1 MKSEATVAIVVSAEH
16 KKLLVSLKDSLVIR
30 LVDLSQVAF
39 EIQELPDVIRVIV
52 LLNLSKGAKI
62 KKSTLKT
69 RLDRVCASYG
79 CITMNELD
87 KALKEMSVEG
97 LITEK
102 DDSVQLTSQGQRLGK
117 EWESLL
123 LKKEPIMEVVAGLVD
138 GSITSLVVILSAF
151 IATFTAST
159 SFLGNP
165 KTVVFA
171 AFLTLSAVAITNF
184 SSFLLG
190 GITEDLADIMT
201 LQNLMNYS
209 LSDIPDKKER
219 DKSLLL
225 VQKLFTLLG
234 KQIHRSNLYAAVICG
249 TTTFLAGIIPIA
261 TYLALPPIYNI
272 VASLIVVTAISGV
285 FLARY
290 RSKKTRVN
298 WKITLAETLTIV
310 IIATVASLILGVA

>member
-1 MKSEATVAIVVSAEH
+1 MS
-16 KKLLVSLKDSLVIR
+16 
-30 LVDLSQVAF
+30 F

-52 LLNLSKGAKI
+52 LLNLTKGAKL
-62 KKSTLKT
+62 KKSTLKN
-69 RLDRVCASYG
+69 RIDKVCVSYT
-79 CITMNELD
+79 CIEITELD
-87 KALKEMSVEG
+87 KALNEMAAER
-97 LITEK
+97 LIEEK
-102 DDSVQLTSQGQRLGK
+102 GEYIRLTPQGQKLGK

-151 IATFTAST
+151 IATLTTAPTFLAT
-159 SFLGNP
+159 SSA
-165 KTVVFA
+165 VIFA

-225 VQKLFTLLG
+225 VHKLFTLLG
-234 KQIHRSNLYAAVICG
+234 KEIHRSNLYAAIICG
-249 TTTFLAGIIPIA
+249 TTTFVAGIVPIA
-261 TYLALPPIYNI
+261 AYIMLPPYYNI
-272 VASLIVVTAISGV
+272 VVSLVLVSAIVGI
-285 FLARY
+285 FLVRY

-298 WKITLAETLTIV
+298 WKVTLFETLAIV

>member
-1 MKSEATVAIVVSAEH
+1 MS
-16 KKLLVSLKDSLVIR
+16 
-30 LVDLSQVAF
+30 F
-39 EIQELPDVIRVIV
+39 EIQELLDVIRIIV
-52 LLNLSKGAKI
+52 LLNLSKGVKI
-62 KKSTLKT
+62 KKSTLKN
-69 RLDRVCASYG
+69 LVDRVCVSYA
-79 CITMNELD
+79 CIDMSELD
-87 KALKEMSVEG
+87 RALKEMSAEG
-97 LITEK
+97 LLVEN
-102 DDSVQLTSQGQRLGK
+102 DDMVQLTPQGQKLGK

-123 LKKEPIMEVVAGLVD
+123 LKKEPIMDIVAGLVD
-138 GSITSLVVILSAF
+138 VSITSLVVILSAF
-151 IATFTAST
+151 IAKLTSNTTFWV
-159 SFLGNP
+159 NE
-165 KTVVFA
+165 KTVIFA
-171 AFLTLSAVAITNF
+171 ALLTLSAVAITNF

-234 KQIHRSNLYAAVICG
+234 KQIHRSNIYGAIISG

-261 TYLALPPIYNI
+261 TYLSLPSYYNI
-272 VASLIVVTAISGV
+272 VVSLVEVGVISGV

-298 WKITLAETLTIV
+298 WKITLAETIAIV
-310 IIATVASLILGVA
+310 IIATIVSLLIGAIPG

>member
-1 MKSEATVAIVVSAEH
+1 
-16 KKLLVSLKDSLVIR
+16 
-30 LVDLSQVAF
+30 VAF
-39 EIQELPDVIRVIV
+39 EIQELPDVIRIIV

-62 KKSTLKT
+62 KKSTLKNKI
-69 RLDRVCASYG
+69 DHVCVSYT
-79 CITMNELD
+79 CINMSELD
-87 KALKEMSVEG
+87 KALKEMTIEK
-97 LITEK
+97 LIIEQGEF
-102 DDSVQLTSQGQRLGK
+102 VQLTPQGQKLGK

-138 GSITSLVVILSAF
+138 GSVTSLVVILSAF
-151 IATFTAST
+151 IATLTNTST
-159 SFLGNP
+159 FLNNLDA
-165 KTVVFA
+165 VIFA

-201 LQNLMNYS
+201 LQTLMNYS

-234 KQIHRSNLYAAVICG
+234 KQIHRSNLYAAIICG
-249 TTTFLAGIIPIA
+249 TTTFIAGIIPIA
-261 TYLALPPIYNI
+261 AYIVLPPPYNVI
-272 VASLIVVTAISGV
+272 VSLILVSAIVGI
-285 FLARY
+285 FLVRY

-298 WKITLAETLTIV
+298 WKVTLSETLAIV
-310 IIATVASLILGVA
+310 VIATIASLLLGAA

>member
-1 MKSEATVAIVVSAEH
+1 
-16 KKLLVSLKDSLVIR
+16 
-30 LVDLSQVAF
+30 
-39 EIQELPDVIRVIV
+39 
-52 LLNLSKGAKI
+52 
-62 KKSTLKT
+62 
-69 RLDRVCASYG
+69 
-79 CITMNELD
+79 
-87 KALKEMSVEG
+87 MSIEG

-102 DDSVQLTSQGQRLGK
+102 DEMVQLTPQGQKLGK

-123 LKKEPIMEVVAGLVD
+123 LKKEPIMEIVAGLVD

-151 IATFTAST
+151 LATITASST
-159 SFLGNP
+159 LLGNP
-165 KTVVFA
+165 KTIVFA
-171 AFLTLSAVAITNF
+171 ALLTLSAVAVTNF

-209 LSDIPDKKER
+209 LCDIPDKKER

-234 KQIHRSNLYAAVICG
+234 KQIHRSNLYGAIISG
-249 TTTFLAGIIPIA
+249 TTTFVAGIVPIA
-261 TYLALPPIYNI
+261 TYLVLPHIYNI
-272 VASLIVVTAISGV
+272 AASLGEVAVISGV

-298 WKITLAETLTIV
+298 WKVTLAETIAIV
-310 IIATVASLILGVA
+310 IIATVVSLLLGSI

>member
-1 MKSEATVAIVVSAEH
+1 MS
-16 KKLLVSLKDSLVIR
+16 
-30 LVDLSQVAF
+30 F
-39 EIQELPDVIRVIV
+39 EIQELPDVIRIIT
-52 LLNLSKGAKI
+52 LLNLSKGAKL
-62 KKSTLKT
+62 KKSTLKN
-69 RLDRVCASYG
+69 RVDHICVNYA
-79 CITMNELD
+79 CVEMNELD
-87 KALKEMSVEG
+87 KSLKEMTAEG
-97 LITEK
+97 LIVEK
-102 DDSVQLTSQGQRLGK
+102 DDMVQLTSQGQRLGK

-123 LKKEPIMEVVAGLVD
+123 LKQEPIMEVVAGLVD
-138 GSITSLVVILSAF
+138 GSVTSLVVILSAF
-151 IATFTAST
+151 IATLTANT
-159 SFLGNP
+159 AFLGNP

-171 AFLTLSAVAITNF
+171 AFLTLTAVAITNF

-249 TTTFLAGIIPIA
+249 TTTFVAGIIPIA
-261 TYLALPPIYNI
+261 SYLVLPSYYNI
-272 VASLIVVTAISGV
+272 VVSLIIVIAIVGV
-285 FLARY
+285 FLVRY

-298 WKITLAETLTIV
+298 WKITLSETIVIV
-310 IIATVASLILGVA
+310 IIATTASLLLGSI

>member
-1 MKSEATVAIVVSAEH
+1 M
-16 KKLLVSLKDSLVIR
+16 
-30 LVDLSQVAF
+30 AF

-62 KKSTLKT
+62 KKSTLKH
-69 RLDRVCASYG
+69 RIDRVCVNYT
-79 CITMNELD
+79 CIEMNELE
-87 KALKEMSVEG
+87 KALKEMSTEG
-97 LITEK
+97 LIAEK
-102 DDSVQLTSQGQRLGK
+102 DGMVQLTAQGQKLGK

-151 IATFTAST
+151 IATFTAS
-159 SFLGNP
+159 SIFHDVR
-165 KTVVFA
+165 TVIFT

-190 GITEDLADIMT
+190 GITEDLNDIMT

-219 DKSLLL
+219 DKSLML
-225 VQKLFTLLG
+225 VQKLFTLLS
-234 KQIHRSNLYAAVICG
+234 KQIHRSNLYAAIICG
-249 TTTFLAGIIPIA
+249 TTTFLAGIVPIA
-261 TYLALPPIYNI
+261 TYLVLPPIYNI
-272 VASLIVVTAISGV
+272 VVSLILVAVISGV

-298 WKITLAETLTIV
+298 WKITLLETFAIV
-310 IIATVASLILGVA
+310 VIATVASLLLGAA

>member
-1 MKSEATVAIVVSAEH
+1 VS
-16 KKLLVSLKDSLVIR
+16 
-30 LVDLSQVAF
+30 F

-52 LLNLSKGAKI
+52 LLNLSKGTKI
-62 KKSTLKT
+62 KKATLKN
-69 RLDRVCASYG
+69 RVDRICVSYA
-79 CITMNELD
+79 CIEMSELD
-87 KALKEMSVEG
+87 KALKEMSAEE
-97 LITEK
+97 LISIEQE
-102 DDSVQLTSQGQRLGK
+102 DLIQLTPEGQRLSK
-117 EWESLL
+117 EWENLL

-138 GSITSLVVILSAF
+138 GSITSLVVIISAF
-151 IATFTAST
+151 LATLTANVN
-159 SFLGNP
+159 FLGNP

-171 AFLTLSAVAITNF
+171 ALLTLSAVAITNF

-234 KQIHRSNLYAAVICG
+234 KQIHRSNLFGAIISG

-261 TYLALPPIYNI
+261 TYLILPLYYNAA
-272 VASLIVVTAISGV
+272 VSFVEVTVIAGI
-285 FLARY
+285 FLVRY

-298 WKITLAETLTIV
+298 WKITLTETIV
-310 IIATVASLILGVA
+310 IVVIATIVSLLLNEI